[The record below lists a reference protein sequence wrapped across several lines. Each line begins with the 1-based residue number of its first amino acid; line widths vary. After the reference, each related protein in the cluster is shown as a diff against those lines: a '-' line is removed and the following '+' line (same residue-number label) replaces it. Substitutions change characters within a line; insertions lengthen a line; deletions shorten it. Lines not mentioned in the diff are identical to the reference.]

1 MRILYFHQYFA
12 TRESA
17 TATRSLELAR
27 RLVERG
33 HEITV
38 VSSIA
43 ALPQDGGPGSG
54 AGRLVVRDRIDG
66 IDLLLLRVPY
76 SNYFSY
82 PRRLAAFG
90 LFTAGASLAGPLLP
104 RPDVVFASSTPL
116 TIGIPGVAHRAPQGS
131 AVRL

>member
-33 HEITV
+33 HEVTV

-43 ALPQDGGPGSG
+43 ALPQDGGPGRGPGGSSSATG
-54 AGRLVVRDRIDG
+54 
-66 IDLLLLRVPY
+66 
-76 SNYFSY
+76 S
-82 PRRLAAFG
+82 
-90 LFTAGASLAGPLLP
+90 TA
-104 RPDVVFASSTPL
+104 ST
-116 TIGIPGVAHRAPQGS
+116 S
-131 AVRL
+131 CC